1 MKSIKRPHL
10 KFRIDHWCTPHSWD
24 CFFFSQRNRHYN
36 AIKQVFYI
44 LIFFCSSIYEKM
56 IATIR
61 QMKKWI
67 ENLIKYKNLVSV
79 RCNCRHAQRVHF
91 YQYSIVCGEYSF
103 FHREIY
109 IFGIS
114 LLTLNQN
121 QRISHGIRYAINERK
136 NCLKLIEIQI
146 YKNL

>member
-1 MKSIKRPHL
+1 MPCCIVIIAFDGVKKHEIYQKTSLEISDRSL
-10 KFRIDHWCTPHSWD
+10 VYTTQLRLFL
-24 CFFFSQRNRHYN
+24 FSQRNRHYN

-114 LLTLNQN
+114 LLTLNQ
-121 QRISHGIRYAINERK
+121 INEFLMEFVMR
-136 NCLKLIEIQI
+136 
-146 YKNL
+146 